1 MTFQLPY
8 VALVSGIMRSVAKCI
23 MITYQNKE
31 DKTNALLTVYFV
43 RGGMLM
49 ILHHQ
54 QAIELQLKTKWA

>member
-8 VALVSGIMRSVAKCI
+8 AALAIGIMESVAKCV

-31 DKTNALLTVYFV
+31 DKTNALLTVYFI

-49 ILHHQ
+49 ILHYQ
-54 QAIELQLKTKWA
+54 QAVELQLKTMWA